1 MRLSFA
7 SAVFFLT
14 VAAPVLT
21 APVPSPLSDTTVSKV
36 CLSFQRVARPGL
48 TSLIALLKQAILAK
62 RSPGEGVHEALHLA
76 GKAAEFAFPEARVAK
91 LAIEAVEEHQHHR
104 N

>member
-21 APVPSPLSDTTVSKV
+21 APVPSPLSDTT
-36 CLSFQRVARPGL
+36 
-48 TSLIALLKQAILAK
+48 QAILAK
-62 RSPGEGVHEALHLA
+62 RTPGEKLNKALHV
-76 GKAAEFAFPEARVAK
+76 AEEVGGVAFPEVKGAELALHVAH
-91 LAIEAVEEHQHHR
+91 AVEEHQHHR

>member
-21 APVPSPLSDTTVSKV
+21 APVPSPLSDTT
-36 CLSFQRVARPGL
+36 
-48 TSLIALLKQAILAK
+48 QAILAK